1 MLAYCVEY
9 HLCRK
14 LVLLRYTCSEG
25 KQALHSNAVEPAKSL
40 PQKKKVQTKCGEEGG
55 KVVSFLG
62 PTIEPERLCRLVMV
76 PKK

>member
-1 MLAYCVEY
+1 MLVYCVEY

-25 KQALHSNAVEPAKSL
+25 KQALRSNAVEPAKPL
-40 PQKKKVQTKCGEEGG
+40 PQKKKLRTKCGEEDG

-62 PTIEPERLCRLVMV
+62 PIIEPERLCRLVIATKM
-76 PKK
+76 